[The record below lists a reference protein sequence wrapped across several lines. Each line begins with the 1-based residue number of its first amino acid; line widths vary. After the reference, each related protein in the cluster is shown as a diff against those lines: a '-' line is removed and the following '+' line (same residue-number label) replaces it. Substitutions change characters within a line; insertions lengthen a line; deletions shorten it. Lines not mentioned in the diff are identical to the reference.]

1 MGGSLGKSKGSSN
14 NQFSN
19 NVWGTQGNALGSLYQ
34 TILNQV
40 GGNNY
45 QSQIKDAAGNIQN
58 QVNDLVNSQTGGN
71 KELAAGGVYG
81 DTSDIRQKLL
91 DSMGGRSNMGSMYES
106 IVGGP
111 GNTYVDP
118 LIDQMR
124 QSAAQNVQTLQGS
137 NALDAAAMGQSGSS
151 RQAMQDAMFANQAN
165 KDLLGQEAQ
174 LRQSNYDRDLA
185 MKMGIAQQADTN
197 RGAEQDRLLS
207 MLQGAQSSKEN
218 AGGSNVNLLQ
228 TLLSS
233 GMAPWLQAQQGLW
246 NPINNAANAIGGPT
260 LIGSGSGGSKSKGF
274 GTSGS
279 LWG

>member
-1 MGGSLGKSKGSSN
+1 MGGSIGKSKSKAG

-19 NVWGTQGNALGSLYQ
+19 NVWGTQGDALGSLYQ
-34 TILNQV
+34 TILGQL
-40 GGNNY
+40 GQGSY
-45 QSQIKDAAGNIQN
+45 QPQIGSAADNVQN
-58 QVNDLVNSQTGGN
+58 QANDIVNSQTSAIRD
-71 KELAAGGVYG
+71 LSSGGVYG
-81 DTSDIRQKLL
+81 DTADVRQKLL

-106 IVGGP
+106 IVGGS

-124 QSAAQNVQTLQGS
+124 KSSAQNVQTLQGG

-165 KDLLGQEAQ
+165 KDLLSQEA
-174 LRQSNYDRDLA
+174 LMRTDAYDKDLA
-185 MKMGIAQQADTN
+185 MKMSIAQQADTN

-218 AGGSNVNLLQ
+218 VSNNTDLLQ

-233 GMAPWLQAQQGLW
+233 GLSPWLQAQQGQW
-246 NPINNAANAIGGPT
+246 NPINNAANAIGAPT
-260 LIGSGSGGSKSKGF
+260 IIGSGSGNSKSKGF
-274 GTSGS
+274 GTSGG

>member
-1 MGGSLGKSKGSSN
+1 MGGSIGKSKSKAG

-19 NVWGTQGNALGSLYQ
+19 NVWGTQGDALGSLYQ
-34 TILNQV
+34 TILGQL
-40 GGNNY
+40 GQGSY
-45 QSQIKDAAGNIQN
+45 QPQIGSAADNVQN
-58 QVNDLVNSQTGGN
+58 QANDIVNSQTSAIRD
-71 KELAAGGVYG
+71 LSSGGVYG
-81 DTSDIRQKLL
+81 DTADVRQKLL

-106 IVGGP
+106 IVGGS

-124 QSAAQNVQTLQGS
+124 KSSAQNVQTLQGG

-165 KDLLGQEAQ
+165 KDLLSQEA
-174 LRQSNYDRDLA
+174 LMRTDAYDKDLA
-185 MKMGIAQQADTN
+185 MKMSIAQQADTN

-218 AGGSNVNLLQ
+218 VSSNNDLLQ
-228 TLLSS
+228 TILSS
-233 GMAPWLQAQQGLW
+233 GLSPWLQAQQGQW
-246 NPINNAANAIGGPT
+246 NPINNAANAIGSPT
-260 LIGSGSGGSKSKGF
+260 IIGSGAGNSKSKGF
-274 GTSGS
+274 GTSGG

>member
-1 MGGSLGKSKGSSN
+1 MGGSIGKSKSKAG

-19 NVWGTQGNALGSLYQ
+19 NVWGTQGDALGSLYQ
-34 TILNQV
+34 TTLGQL
-40 GGNNY
+40 GQGSY
-45 QSQIKDAAGNIQN
+45 QPQIGSAADNVQN
-58 QVNDLVNSQTGGN
+58 QANDIVNSQTSAIRD
-71 KELAAGGVYG
+71 LSSGGVYG
-81 DTSDIRQKLL
+81 DTADVRQKLL

-106 IVGGP
+106 IVGGS

-124 QSAAQNVQTLQGS
+124 KSSAQNVQTLQGG

-165 KDLLGQEAQ
+165 KDLLSQEA
-174 LRQSNYDRDLA
+174 LMRTDAYDKDLA
-185 MKMGIAQQADTN
+185 MKMSIAQQADTN

-218 AGGSNVNLLQ
+218 VSSNNDLLQ

-233 GMAPWLQAQQGLW
+233 GLSPWLQAQQGQW
-246 NPINNAANAIGGPT
+246 NPINNAANAIGSPT
-260 LIGSGSGGSKSKGF
+260 IIGSGSGNSKSKGF
-274 GTSGS
+274 GTSGG

>member
-1 MGGSLGKSKGSSN
+1 MGGSIGKSKSKSG

-19 NVWGTQGNALGSLYQ
+19 NVWGTQGDALGSLYQ
-34 TILNQV
+34 TTLGQL
-40 GGNNY
+40 GQGSY
-45 QSQIKDAAGNIQN
+45 QPQIGSAATNIQN
-58 QVNDLVNSQTGGN
+58 QVNDIVNSQTSVN
-71 KELAAGGVYG
+71 KDLSSGGVYG
-81 DTSDIRQKLL
+81 DTADVRQKLL

-106 IVGGP
+106 IVGGS

-124 QSAAQNVQTLQGS
+124 KSSAQNVQTLQGG

-165 KDLLGQEAQ
+165 KDLLSQEA
-174 LRQSNYDRDLA
+174 LMRTDAYDKDLA
-185 MKMGIAQQADTN
+185 MKMSIAQQADTN

-218 AGGSNVNLLQ
+218 VSNNTDLLQ

-233 GMAPWLQAQQGLW
+233 GLSPWLQAQQGQW
-246 NPINNAANAIGGPT
+246 NPINNAANAIGAPT
-260 LIGSGSGGSKSKGF
+260 IIGSGSGNSKSKGF
-274 GTSGS
+274 GTSGG

>member
-1 MGGSLGKSKGSSN
+1 MGGSIGKSKSKAG

-19 NVWGTQGNALGSLYQ
+19 NVWGTQGDALGSLYQ
-34 TILNQV
+34 TILGQL
-40 GGNNY
+40 GQGSY
-45 QSQIKDAAGNIQN
+45 QPQIGSAADNVQN
-58 QVNDLVNSQTGGN
+58 QANDIVNSQTSAIRD
-71 KELAAGGVYG
+71 LSSGGVYG
-81 DTSDIRQKLL
+81 DTADVRQKLL

-106 IVGGP
+106 IVGGS

-124 QSAAQNVQTLQGS
+124 KSSAQNVQTLQGG

-165 KDLLGQEAQ
+165 KDLLSQEA
-174 LRQSNYDRDLA
+174 LMRTDAYDKDLA
-185 MKMGIAQQADTN
+185 MKMSIAQQADTN

-218 AGGSNVNLLQ
+218 VSSNNDLLQ

-233 GMAPWLQAQQGLW
+233 GLSPWLQAQQGQW
-246 NPINNAANAIGGPT
+246 NPINNAANAIGSPT
-260 LIGSGSGGSKSKGF
+260 IIGSGAGNSKSKGF
-274 GTSGS
+274 GTSGG

>member
-1 MGGSLGKSKGSSN
+1 MGGSIGKSKSKAG

-19 NVWGTQGNALGSLYQ
+19 NVWGTQGDALGSLYQ
-34 TILNQV
+34 TTLGQL
-40 GGNNY
+40 GQDSY
-45 QSQIKDAAGNIQN
+45 QKQIGSAAYNVQN
-58 QVNDLVNSQTGGN
+58 QVNDITNSQTSAIN
-71 KELAAGGVYG
+71 DLSSGGVYG
-81 DTSDIRQKLL
+81 DTSDVRQKLL
-91 DSMGGRSNMGSMYES
+91 GSMGGRSNMGSMYES
-106 IVGGP
+106 IVGGS

-124 QSAAQNVQTLQGS
+124 KSSAQNVQTLQGG

-165 KDLLGQEAQ
+165 KDLLSQEA
-174 LRQSNYDRDLA
+174 LMRTDAYDKDLA
-185 MKMGIAQQADTN
+185 MKMSIAQQADTN

-218 AGGSNVNLLQ
+218 VSNNTNLLQ

-233 GMAPWLQAQQGLW
+233 GLSPWLQAQQGQW
-246 NPINNAANAIGGPT
+246 NPINNAANAIGSPT
-260 LIGSGSGGSKSKGF
+260 IIGSGSGNSKSKGF
-274 GTSGS
+274 GTSGG

>member
-1 MGGSLGKSKGSSN
+1 MGGSIGKSKSKAG

-19 NVWGTQGNALGSLYQ
+19 NVWGTQGDALGSLYQ
-34 TILNQV
+34 TTLGQL
-40 GGNNY
+40 GQDSY
-45 QSQIKDAAGNIQN
+45 QQQIGSAAYNVQN
-58 QVNDLVNSQTGGN
+58 QANDIVNSQTSAIRD
-71 KELAAGGVYG
+71 LSSGGVYG
-81 DTSDIRQKLL
+81 DTADVRQKLL

-106 IVGGP
+106 IVGGS

-124 QSAAQNVQTLQGS
+124 KSSAQNVQTLQGG

-165 KDLLGQEAQ
+165 KDLLSQEA
-174 LRQSNYDRDLA
+174 LMRTDAYEKDLA
-185 MKMGIAQQADTN
+185 MKMSIAQQADTN

-218 AGGSNVNLLQ
+218 VSSNNDLLQ

-233 GMAPWLQAQQGLW
+233 GLSPWLQAQQGQW
-246 NPINNAANAIGGPT
+246 NPINNAANAIGSPT
-260 LIGSGSGGSKSKGF
+260 IIGSGAGNSKSKGF
-274 GTSGS
+274 GTSGG

>member
-1 MGGSLGKSKGSSN
+1 MGGSIGKSKSSSG

-34 TILNQV
+34 TILGQL
-40 GGNNY
+40 GQGSY
-45 QSQIKDAAGNIQN
+45 QPQIGSAAGNVQN
-58 QVNDLVNSQTGGN
+58 QVNDIVNSQTSAN
-71 KELAAGGVYG
+71 KDLSSGGVYG
-81 DTSDIRQKLL
+81 DTADVRQKLL

-106 IVGGP
+106 IVGGS
-111 GNTYVDP
+111 GNIYVDP
-118 LIDQMR
+118 LIEQMR
-124 QSAAQNVQTLQGS
+124 KSSAQNVQTLQGG

-165 KDLLGQEAQ
+165 KDLLSQEAQ
-174 LRQSNYDRDLA
+174 LRTDAYDKDLA

-218 AGGSNVNLLQ
+218 VSNNTSLLQ

-233 GMAPWLQAQQGLW
+233 GLSPWLQAQQGQW
-246 NPINNAANAIGGPT
+246 NPINNAANAIGSPT
-260 LIGSGSGGSKSKGF
+260 IIGSGSGNSKSKGF
-274 GTSGS
+274 GTSAS

>member
-1 MGGSLGKSKGSSN
+1 MGGSIGKSKSKAG

-19 NVWGTQGNALGSLYQ
+19 NVWGTQGNALDSLYK
-34 TILNQV
+34 TILGQL
-40 GGNNY
+40 GKDSY
-45 QSQIKDAAGNIQN
+45 QQQIGSAAYNVQN
-58 QVNDLVNSQTGGN
+58 QANDIVNSQTSAIN
-71 KELAAGGVYG
+71 DLSSGGVYG
-81 DTSDIRQKLL
+81 DTADVRQKLL

-106 IVGGP
+106 IVGGS

-124 QSAAQNVQTLQGS
+124 KSSAQNVQTLQGG

-151 RQAMQDAMFANQAN
+151 RQAMQDAMFANQAY
-165 KDLLGQEAQ
+165 KDLLSQEA
-174 LRQSNYDRDLA
+174 LMRTDAYDKDLA
-185 MKMGIAQQADTN
+185 MKMSIAQQADTN

-218 AGGSNVNLLQ
+218 VSNNTNLLQ

-233 GMAPWLQAQQGLW
+233 GLSPWLQAQQGQW
-246 NPINNAANAIGGPT
+246 NPINNAANAIGAPT
-260 LIGSGSGGSKSKGF
+260 IIGSGSGNSKSKGF
-274 GTSGS
+274 GTSGG

>member
-1 MGGSLGKSKGSSN
+1 MGGSIGKSKSKSG

-19 NVWGTQGNALGSLYQ
+19 NVWGTQGDALGSLYQ
-34 TILNQV
+34 TTLGQL
-40 GGNNY
+40 GQGSY
-45 QSQIKDAAGNIQN
+45 QPQIGSAADNVQN
-58 QVNDLVNSQTGGN
+58 QANDIVNSQTSAIRD
-71 KELAAGGVYG
+71 LSSGGVYG
-81 DTSDIRQKLL
+81 DTADVRQKLL

-106 IVGGP
+106 IVGGS

-118 LIDQMR
+118 MIDQMR
-124 QSAAQNVQTLQGS
+124 KSSAQNVQTLQGG

-165 KDLLGQEAQ
+165 KDLLSQEA
-174 LRQSNYDRDLA
+174 LMRTDAYDKDLA
-185 MKMGIAQQADTN
+185 MKMSIAQQADVN

-218 AGGSNVNLLQ
+218 VSSNNDLLQ

-233 GMAPWLQAQQGLW
+233 GMSPWLQAQQGQW
-246 NPINNAANAIGGPT
+246 NPINNAANAIGAPT
-260 LIGSGSGGSKSKGF
+260 IIGSGSGNSKSKGF
-274 GTSGS
+274 GTSGG

>member
-1 MGGSLGKSKGSSN
+1 MGGSIGKSKSKAG

-19 NVWGTQGNALGSLYQ
+19 NVWGTQGDALGSLYQ
-34 TILNQV
+34 TILGQL
-40 GGNNY
+40 GQGSY
-45 QSQIKDAAGNIQN
+45 QPQIGSAADNVQN
-58 QVNDLVNSQTGGN
+58 QANDIVNSQTSAIRD
-71 KELAAGGVYG
+71 LSSGGVYG
-81 DTSDIRQKLL
+81 DTADVRQKLL

-106 IVGGP
+106 IVGGS

-124 QSAAQNVQTLQGS
+124 KSSAQNVQTLQGG

-165 KDLLGQEAQ
+165 KDLLSQEA
-174 LRQSNYDRDLA
+174 LMRTDAYDKDLA
-185 MKMGIAQQADTN
+185 MKMSIAQQADTN

-218 AGGSNVNLLQ
+218 VSTNTNLLQ

-233 GMAPWLQAQQGLW
+233 GLSPWLQAQQGQW
-246 NPINNAANAIGGPT
+246 NPINNAANAIGAPT
-260 LIGSGSGGSKSKGF
+260 IIGSGSGNSKSKGF
-274 GTSGS
+274 GTSGG

>member
-1 MGGSLGKSKGSSN
+1 MGGSIGKSKSKAG

-19 NVWGTQGNALGSLYQ
+19 NVWGTQGDALGSLYQ
-34 TILNQV
+34 TILGQL
-40 GGNNY
+40 GQGSY
-45 QSQIKDAAGNIQN
+45 QPQIGSAADNVQN
-58 QVNDLVNSQTGGN
+58 QANDIVNSQTSAIRD
-71 KELAAGGVYG
+71 LSSGGVYG
-81 DTSDIRQKLL
+81 DTADVRQKLL

-106 IVGGP
+106 IVGGS

-124 QSAAQNVQTLQGS
+124 KSSAQNVQTLQGG

-165 KDLLGQEAQ
+165 KDLLSQEA
-174 LRQSNYDRDLA
+174 LMRTDAYDKDLA
-185 MKMGIAQQADTN
+185 MKMSIAQQADTN

-218 AGGSNVNLLQ
+218 VSNNTDLLQ

-233 GMAPWLQAQQGLW
+233 GLSPWLQAQQGQW
-246 NPINNAANAIGGPT
+246 NPINNAANAIGAPII
-260 LIGSGSGGSKSKGF
+260 IGSGSGNSKSKGF
-274 GTSGS
+274 GTSGG

>member
-1 MGGSLGKSKGSSN
+1 MGGSIGKSKSKSG

-19 NVWGTQGNALGSLYQ
+19 NVWGTQGDALGSLYQ
-34 TILNQV
+34 TILGQL
-40 GGNNY
+40 GQDSY
-45 QSQIKDAAGNIQN
+45 QQQIGSAAYNVQN
-58 QVNDLVNSQTGGN
+58 QVNDIVNSQTSAYRD
-71 KELAAGGVYG
+71 LSSGGVYG

-106 IVGGP
+106 IVGGS

-124 QSAAQNVQTLQGS
+124 KSSAQNVQTLQGG

-151 RQAMQDAMFANQAN
+151 RQAMQDAMFASQAN
-165 KDLLGQEAQ
+165 KDLLNKEAE
-174 LRQSNYDRDLA
+174 LRYGAYDKDLA
-185 MKMGIAQQADTN
+185 MKMGIAQQADYN
-197 RGAEQDRLLS
+197 HQAEQDRLLS

-218 AGGSNVNLLQ
+218 VSNNTALLQ

-233 GMAPWLQAQQGLW
+233 GLSPWLQAQQGQW
-246 NPINNAANAIGGPT
+246 NPINNAANAIGSPT
-260 LIGSGSGGSKSKGF
+260 IIGSGSGNSKSKGF
-274 GTSGS
+274 GTSGG

>member
-1 MGGSLGKSKGSSN
+1 MGGSIGKSKSKAG

-19 NVWGTQGNALGSLYQ
+19 NVWGTQGDALGSLYQ
-34 TILNQV
+34 TILGQL
-40 GGNNY
+40 GQGSY
-45 QSQIKDAAGNIQN
+45 QPQIGSAADNVQN
-58 QVNDLVNSQTGGN
+58 QANDIVNSQTSAISD
-71 KELAAGGVYG
+71 LSSGGVYG
-81 DTSDIRQKLL
+81 DTADVRQKLL

-106 IVGGP
+106 IVGGS

-124 QSAAQNVQTLQGS
+124 KSSAQNVQTLQGG

-165 KDLLGQEAQ
+165 KDLLSQEA
-174 LRQSNYDRDLA
+174 LMRTDAYDKDLA
-185 MKMGIAQQADTN
+185 MKMSIAQQADTN

-218 AGGSNVNLLQ
+218 VSSNNDLLQ

-233 GMAPWLQAQQGLW
+233 GMSPWLQAQQGQW
-246 NPINNAANAIGGPT
+246 NPINNAANAIGSPT
-260 LIGSGSGGSKSKGF
+260 IIGSGAGNSKSKGF
-274 GTSGS
+274 GTSGG

>member
-1 MGGSLGKSKGSSN
+1 MGGSVGKSKSKSSN
-14 NQFSN
+14 KFSN
-19 NVWGTQGNALGSLYQ
+19 NVWGTQGDALGSLYQ
-34 TILNQV
+34 TTLGQL
-40 GGNNY
+40 GQDSY
-45 QSQIKDAAGNIQN
+45 QQQIGSAAYNVQN
-58 QVNDLVNSQTGGN
+58 QVNDIVNSQISASRD
-71 KELAAGGVYG
+71 LSSGGVYG
-81 DTSDIRQKLL
+81 DTADVRQKLL

-106 IVGGP
+106 IVGGS

-124 QSAAQNVQTLQGS
+124 KSSAQNVQTLQGG

-165 KDLLGQEAQ
+165 KDLLSQEA
-174 LRQSNYDRDLA
+174 LMRTDAYDKDLA

-218 AGGSNVNLLQ
+218 VSNNTDLLQ

-233 GMAPWLQAQQGLW
+233 GLSPWLQAQQGQW
-246 NPINNAANAIGGPT
+246 NPINNAANAIGAPT
-260 LIGSGSGGSKSKGF
+260 IIGSGSGNSKSKGF
-274 GTSGS
+274 GASGS

>member
-1 MGGSLGKSKGSSN
+1 MGGSIGKSKSKSG

-19 NVWGTQGNALGSLYQ
+19 NVWGTQGDALGSLYQ
-34 TILNQV
+34 TILGQL
-40 GGNNY
+40 GQGSY
-45 QSQIKDAAGNIQN
+45 QPQIGSAADNVQN
-58 QVNDLVNSQTGGN
+58 QADDIVNSQTSAIRD
-71 KELAAGGVYG
+71 LSSGGVYG
-81 DTSDIRQKLL
+81 DTADVRQKLL

-106 IVGGP
+106 IVGGS

-124 QSAAQNVQTLQGS
+124 KSSAQNVQTLQGG

-165 KDLLGQEAQ
+165 KDLLSQEA
-174 LRQSNYDRDLA
+174 LMRTDAYDKDLA
-185 MKMGIAQQADTN
+185 MKMSIAQQADTN

-218 AGGSNVNLLQ
+218 VSSNNDLLQ

-233 GMAPWLQAQQGLW
+233 GLSPWLQAQQGQW
-246 NPINNAANAIGGPT
+246 NPINNAANAIGSPT
-260 LIGSGSGGSKSKGF
+260 IIGSGAGNSKSKGF
-274 GTSGS
+274 GTSGG

>member
-1 MGGSLGKSKGSSN
+1 MGGSIGKSKSKAG

-19 NVWGTQGNALGSLYQ
+19 NVWGTQGDALGSLYQ
-34 TILNQV
+34 TILGQL
-40 GGNNY
+40 GQGSY
-45 QSQIKDAAGNIQN
+45 QPQIGSAADNVQN
-58 QVNDLVNSQTGGN
+58 QANDIVNSQTSAIRD
-71 KELAAGGVYG
+71 LSSGGVYG
-81 DTSDIRQKLL
+81 DTADVRQKLL

-106 IVGGP
+106 IVGGS

-118 LIDQMR
+118 LIEQMR
-124 QSAAQNVQTLQGS
+124 KSSAQNVQTLQGS

-165 KDLLGQEAQ
+165 KDLLSQEA
-174 LRQSNYDRDLA
+174 LMRTDAYDKDLA
-185 MKMGIAQQADTN
+185 MKMSIAQQADTN

-218 AGGSNVNLLQ
+218 VSTNTNLLQ

-233 GMAPWLQAQQGLW
+233 GLSPWLQAQQGQW
-246 NPINNAANAIGGPT
+246 NPINNAANAIGAPT
-260 LIGSGSGGSKSKGF
+260 IIGSGSGNSKSKGF
-274 GTSGS
+274 GTSGG

>member
-1 MGGSLGKSKGSSN
+1 MGGSIGKSKSSSG

-34 TILNQV
+34 TILGQL
-40 GGNNY
+40 GQGSYQPQIGN
-45 QSQIKDAAGNIQN
+45 AANNVQN
-58 QVNDLVNSQTGGN
+58 QANDIVNSQISVN
-71 KELAAGGVYG
+71 KDLSSGGVYG
-81 DTSDIRQKLL
+81 DTADVRQKLL
-91 DSMGGRSNMGSMYES
+91 DSMGGRSNMGAMYES
-106 IVGGP
+106 IVGGS

-118 LIDQMR
+118 LIEQMR
-124 QSAAQNVQTLQGS
+124 KSSAQNVQTLQGG

-165 KDLLGQEAQ
+165 KDLLSQEAQ
-174 LRQSNYDRDLA
+174 LRSDSYDKDLA
-185 MKMGIAQQADTN
+185 MKMFIAQQADTN

-218 AGGSNVNLLQ
+218 VSNNNGLLQ

-233 GMAPWLQAQQGLW
+233 GLSPWLQAQQGQW
-246 NPINNAANAIGGPT
+246 NPINNAANAIGSPT
-260 LIGSGSGGSKSKGF
+260 IIGSGSGHSKSKGF
-274 GTSGS
+274 GTSAS

>member
-1 MGGSLGKSKGSSN
+1 MGGSIGKSKSKAG

-19 NVWGTQGNALGSLYQ
+19 NVWGTQGDALGSLYQ
-34 TILNQV
+34 TILGQL
-40 GGNNY
+40 GQGSY
-45 QSQIKDAAGNIQN
+45 QPQIGSAAENVQN
-58 QVNDLVNSQTGGN
+58 QVNDIVNSQTSAIN
-71 KELAAGGVYG
+71 DLSSGGVYG
-81 DTSDIRQKLL
+81 DTADVRQKLL

-106 IVGGP
+106 IVGGS

-124 QSAAQNVQTLQGS
+124 KSSAQNVQTLQGG

-165 KDLLGQEAQ
+165 KDLLSQEA
-174 LRQSNYDRDLA
+174 LMRTDAYDKDLA
-185 MKMGIAQQADTN
+185 MKMSIAQQADTN

-218 AGGSNVNLLQ
+218 VSNNTNLLQ

-233 GMAPWLQAQQGLW
+233 GLSPWLQAQQGQW
-246 NPINNAANAIGGPT
+246 NPINNAANAIGSPT
-260 LIGSGSGGSKSKGF
+260 IIGSGAGNSKSKGF
-274 GTSGS
+274 GTSGG

>member
-1 MGGSLGKSKGSSN
+1 MGGSIGKSKSKAG

-19 NVWGTQGNALGSLYQ
+19 NVWGTQGDALGSLYQ
-34 TILNQV
+34 TILGQL
-40 GGNNY
+40 GQGSY
-45 QSQIKDAAGNIQN
+45 QPQIGSAADNVQN
-58 QVNDLVNSQTGGN
+58 QVNDIVNSQTSATRD
-71 KELAAGGVYG
+71 LSSGGVYG
-81 DTSDIRQKLL
+81 DTSDVRQKLL
-91 DSMGGRSNMGSMYES
+91 GSMGGRSNMGSMYES
-106 IVGGP
+106 IVGGS

-124 QSAAQNVQTLQGS
+124 KSSAQNVQTLQGG

-165 KDLLGQEAQ
+165 KDLLSQEA
-174 LRQSNYDRDLA
+174 LMRTDAYDKDLA
-185 MKMGIAQQADTN
+185 MKMSIAQQADTN

-218 AGGSNVNLLQ
+218 VSNNTNLLQ

-233 GMAPWLQAQQGLW
+233 GLSPWLQAQQGQW
-246 NPINNAANAIGGPT
+246 NPINNAANAIGSPT
-260 LIGSGSGGSKSKGF
+260 IIGSGSGNSKSKGF
-274 GTSGS
+274 GTSGG

>member
-1 MGGSLGKSKGSSN
+1 MGGSIGKSKSKAG

-19 NVWGTQGNALGSLYQ
+19 NVWGTQGDALGSLYQ
-34 TILNQV
+34 TILGQL
-40 GGNNY
+40 GQGSY
-45 QSQIKDAAGNIQN
+45 QPQIGSAADNVQN
-58 QVNDLVNSQTGGN
+58 QANDIVNSQTSAISD
-71 KELAAGGVYG
+71 LSSGGVYG
-81 DTSDIRQKLL
+81 DTSDVRQKLL

-106 IVGGP
+106 IVGGS

-118 LIDQMR
+118 MIDQMR
-124 QSAAQNVQTLQGS
+124 KSSAQNVQTLQGG

-165 KDLLGQEAQ
+165 KDLLSQEA
-174 LRQSNYDRDLA
+174 LMRTDAYDKDLA
-185 MKMGIAQQADTN
+185 MKMSIAQQADVN

-218 AGGSNVNLLQ
+218 VSTNTNLLQ

-233 GMAPWLQAQQGLW
+233 GLSPWLQAQQGQW
-246 NPINNAANAIGGPT
+246 NPINNAANAIGAPT
-260 LIGSGSGGSKSKGF
+260 IIGSGSGNSKSKGF
-274 GTSGS
+274 GTSGG

>member
-1 MGGSLGKSKGSSN
+1 MGGSIGKSKSKAG

-19 NVWGTQGNALGSLYQ
+19 NVWGTQGDALGSLYQ
-34 TILNQV
+34 TILGQL
-40 GGNNY
+40 GQGSY
-45 QSQIKDAAGNIQN
+45 QPQIGSAAENVQN
-58 QVNDLVNSQTGGN
+58 QVSDIVNSQTSAIN
-71 KELAAGGVYG
+71 DLSYGGVYG
-81 DTSDIRQKLL
+81 DTADVRQKLL

-106 IVGGP
+106 IVGGS

-124 QSAAQNVQTLQGS
+124 KSSAQNVQTLQGG

-165 KDLLGQEAQ
+165 KDLLSQEA
-174 LRQSNYDRDLA
+174 LMRTDAYDKDLA
-185 MKMGIAQQADTN
+185 MKMSIAQQADTN

-218 AGGSNVNLLQ
+218 VSTNTNLLQ

-233 GMAPWLQAQQGLW
+233 GLSPWLQAQQGQW
-246 NPINNAANAIGGPT
+246 NPINNAANAIGAPT
-260 LIGSGSGGSKSKGF
+260 IIGSGSGNSKSKGF
-274 GTSGS
+274 GTSGG

>member
-118 LIDQMR
+118 LIEQMR
-124 QSAAQNVQTLQGS
+124 QSSAQNVQALQGN

>member
-1 MGGSLGKSKGSSN
+1 MGGSIGKSKSKAG

-19 NVWGTQGNALGSLYQ
+19 NVWGTQGDALGSLYQ
-34 TILNQV
+34 TILGQL
-40 GGNNY
+40 GQGSY
-45 QSQIKDAAGNIQN
+45 QPQIGSAADNVQN
-58 QVNDLVNSQTGGN
+58 QANDIVNSQTSAIRD
-71 KELAAGGVYG
+71 LSSGGVYG
-81 DTSDIRQKLL
+81 DTSDVRQKLL

-106 IVGGP
+106 IVGGS

-124 QSAAQNVQTLQGS
+124 KSSAQNVQTLQGG

-165 KDLLGQEAQ
+165 KDLLSQEA
-174 LRQSNYDRDLA
+174 LMRTDAYDKDLA
-185 MKMGIAQQADTN
+185 MKMSIAQQADTN

-218 AGGSNVNLLQ
+218 VSSNNDLLQ

-233 GMAPWLQAQQGLW
+233 GLSPWLQAQQGQW
-246 NPINNAANAIGGPT
+246 NPINNAANAIGSPT
-260 LIGSGSGGSKSKGF
+260 IIGSGAGNSKSKGF
-274 GTSGS
+274 GTSGG

>member
-1 MGGSLGKSKGSSN
+1 MGGSVGKSKSKAG

-19 NVWGTQGNALGSLYQ
+19 NVWGTQGDALGSLYQ
-34 TILNQV
+34 TILGQL
-40 GGNNY
+40 GQGSY
-45 QSQIKDAAGNIQN
+45 QPQIGSAADNVQN
-58 QVNDLVNSQTGGN
+58 QANDIVNSQTSAISD
-71 KELAAGGVYG
+71 LSSGGVYG
-81 DTSDIRQKLL
+81 DTSDVRQKLL

-106 IVGGP
+106 IVGGS

-118 LIDQMR
+118 MIDQMR
-124 QSAAQNVQTLQGS
+124 KSSAQNVQTLQGG

-165 KDLLGQEAQ
+165 KDLLSQEA
-174 LRQSNYDRDLA
+174 LMRTDAYDKDLA
-185 MKMGIAQQADTN
+185 MKMSIAQQADTN

-218 AGGSNVNLLQ
+218 VSSNNDLLQ

-233 GMAPWLQAQQGLW
+233 GLSPWLQAQQGQW
-246 NPINNAANAIGGPT
+246 NPINTAANAIGSPT
-260 LIGSGSGGSKSKGF
+260 IIGSGSGNSKSKGF
-274 GTSGS
+274 GTSGG